1 MNSTQ
6 VQGILTLISI
16 LAGTAGKLAGGTGA
30 ADITIGNDLLMVA
43 QQALA
48 QHAALNGKTMDEVL
62 GDLHELPP
70 LP

>member
-1 MNSTQ
+1 M
-6 VQGILTLISI
+6 QGILALIS
-16 LAGTAGKLAGGTGA
+16 LLSATAGKLASGTVD
-30 ADITIGNDLLMVA
+30 ADITIGNDLLLVA